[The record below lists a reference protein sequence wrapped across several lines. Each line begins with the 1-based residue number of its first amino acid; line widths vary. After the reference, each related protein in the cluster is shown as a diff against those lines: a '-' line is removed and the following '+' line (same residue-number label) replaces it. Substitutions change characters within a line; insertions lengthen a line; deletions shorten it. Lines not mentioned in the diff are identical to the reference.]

1 MRISD
6 WEFRRVLFRSDRIVD
21 EQAERQDQ
29 RAERDPVE
37 IAPGGE
43 HDDEDTRKRERH
55 GCRDDD
61 TDAPTK
67 AEQADQDYHDERDE
81 EFQHELAVGLVDV
94 HQLVGDRSEE
104 HTSELP
110 SLMRISYAGFVL
122 KKKTTKNYSNT

>member
-6 WEFRRVLFRSDRIVD
+6 WSSDVCSSDLDPVNPLLHFHDHRLDDDDRIVD

-81 EFQHELAVGLVDV
+81 EFQ
-94 HQLVGDRSEE
+94 QDRKS
-104 HTSELP
+104 TSLN
-110 SLMRISYAGFVL
+110 SSH
-122 KKKTTKNYSNT
+122 